1 MPISPS
7 RLAFSE
13 DQEKDF
19 ITFRIGFRRRLRITV
34 VIGIAALAASLTRAI
49 TVSATLVLGIVAAA
63 ASANWIFTWLG
74 TRPSTHRWWMRYVF
88 AALDV
93 VLVSAVVATF
103 GNESLSSLYLF
114 VIVVYCFDRGRSLGY
129 FTSLASAIG
138 FLAARLI
145 YSSSHAHPSG
155 YALWSW
161 TAAALLL
168 LVALQVVPM
177 ASRLIERIRDTRE
190 RMNAAE
196 LGNLLARADT
206 RYTDEL
212 GFLQRGFNRMLDNL
226 SQLIAVVQR
235 EAGEVATFAEQLAAS
250 TDTLNRSG
258 SDFARTAQQMTLQ
271 LDRQRTLAIS
281 GGQETDRAH
290 GASERLHGQVEAM
303 ATDAR
308 VLVDR
313 AQHGRDAIAR
323 ASDTLVAI
331 GEQVRST
338 ASTVATL
345 DVASEQVGD
354 FVDAVSRIAR
364 QTNLLALNAAIE
376 AARAGDHGKGFAVV
390 AEEIRKLA
398 EESGRAARTVA
409 ITIAEVREK
418 IGTAVQSMSSSEQ
431 QVRGAGGIA
440 AEANDAL
447 SAMLDGINRLA
458 QHIATAAEIS
468 REQSSTMRQLASA
481 IEEVRGVSESAA
493 DEARLAADVATQQ
506 MRALEGLA
514 DTSRELALLADRL
527 QQSTARFR
535 LEEAERGVPTD
546 GALAAGPGVRAPADA
561 LRAAAPT
568 RTAPSAA

>member
-1 MPISPS
+1 MPITPS
-7 RLAFSE
+7 RTASSE

-19 ITFRIGFRRRLRITV
+19 ITFRIGFRRRLRITA
-34 VIGIAALAASLTRAI
+34 VIGVAALAASLTRAI
-49 TVSATLVLGIVAAA
+49 NVSVTLVVGIVAAA
-63 ASANWIFTWLG
+63 ATANWIFTWLG

-129 FTSLASAIG
+129 FTSLASALG
-138 FLAARLI
+138 FLAGRWI
-145 YSSSHAHPSG
+145 YGAWHAHADG

-235 EAGEVATFAEQLAAS
+235 EAGEVAAFAEQLAAS
-250 TDTLNRSG
+250 TDTLNHSG
-258 SDFARTAQQMTLQ
+258 TDFARTAQQMTAQ
-271 LDRQRTLAIS
+271 LDRQRALAIS
-281 GGQETDRAH
+281 GGQETDRAL
-290 GASERLHGQVEAM
+290 GASERLHGHVEAM

-398 EESGRAARTVA
+398 EESGRAAKTVA
-409 ITIAEVREK
+409 VTIAEVRRQ

-468 REQSSTMRQLASA
+468 REQSSTMRQLALA

-514 DTSRELALLADRL
+514 DTSRQLALLADRL
-527 QQSTARFR
+527 QQSTERFS
-535 LEEAERGVPTD
+535 LDEAERGSAASG
-546 GALAAGPGVRAPADA
+546 GAPAGSGVRAPVDV
-561 LRAAAPT
+561 LRVPGPI
-568 RTAPSAA
+568 RTVQSTA